1 MQPVTRLGVGI
12 GCLHRERAK
21 GTAGQLALAGLF
33 YFKNEQDEQQRGGMH
48 EVV

>member
-33 YFKNEQDEQQRGGMH
+33 FKNEQDEQQRKGMH